1 MILINQK
8 SFVEDPDGE
17 IEVLKQERLENI
29 ERQQEMF
36 GVTAN
41 NRTDEDEADDES
53 CEGAKILA

>member
-53 CEGAKILA
+53 YEGAKILA